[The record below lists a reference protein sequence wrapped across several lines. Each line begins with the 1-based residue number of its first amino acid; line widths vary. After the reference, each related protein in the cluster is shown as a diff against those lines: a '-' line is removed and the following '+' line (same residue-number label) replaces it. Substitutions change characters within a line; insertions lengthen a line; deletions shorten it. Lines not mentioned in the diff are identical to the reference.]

1 MALSTKSKPYVI
13 PEYSIT
19 GDLLSYL
26 NCGLQ
31 YRYQNK
37 GSLPPST
44 PVQLWFGEFI
54 HGVMEEAY
62 LEWRDRPESKYFPWG
77 WKSHIHLIEMEID
90 HRMRSRGM
98 SPPPNLFCPFGPSDD
113 KQGLCPDTNHPHKL
127 IASRRAESAINTWG
141 KHLFPLIENAEVKL
155 KSIRKMPNY
164 DEDISRSN
172 YFGVKGIIDVISSVN
187 LQSAPSGNL
196 IINYIHQNKE
206 LKEMI
211 GNLSTEEYEI
221 IIDYKGMRRPA
232 IDSREWIHHQWQIL
246 TYAWLRSLQPES
258 KKVVA
263 GILFYLNELEISKQ
277 DMKELKPEVARKK
290 TDIMPGKMDFVKI
303 LKWRQRDDVPNLS
316 VPFKEERSIRL
327 VPIEENAINDALSRF
342 DNVVGE
348 IEESVLFEIKGQD
361 IMSSWK
367 TEFSEKTCTAC
378 DFKNFCPNKK
388 VNYSPT
394 VP

>member
-1 MALSTKSKPYVI
+1 MALSTKSKPYII

-62 LEWRDRPESKYFPWG
+62 LEWRDIPDKRRFPWDWG
-77 WKSHIHLIEMEID
+77 SHIHLIEMEID
-90 HRMRSRGM
+90 RRMRSRGM
-98 SPPPNLFCPFGPSDD
+98 YPTPNLFCPYEPSDGE
-113 KQGLCPDTNHPHKL
+113 QGLCPDTNHPHKL

-141 KHLFPLIENAEVKL
+141 KHLFPLIEDAEVKL

-172 YFGVKGIIDVISSVN
+172 YFGVKGVIDVISSVN
-187 LQSAPSGNL
+187 LQNAPSGNL
-196 IINYIHQNKE
+196 ILNYIHQNKE
-206 LKEMI
+206 LKEVI
-211 GNLSTEEYEI
+211 ENLSTEEYEI
-221 IIDYKGMRRPA
+221 IIDYKGMRRPPT
-232 IDSREWIHHQWQIL
+232 DSREWIHHQWQIL

-258 KKVVA
+258 KKVIA

-277 DMKELKPEVARKK
+277 DLKELKLEVTKK
-290 TDIMPGKMDFVKI
+290 RTDVMPGKRDTEKI
-303 LKWRQRDDVPNLS
+303 TKWKQNQNVPDLS
-316 VPFKEERSIRL
+316 IPFKEERSIRL
-327 VPIEENAINDALSRF
+327 IPINRNSIDNALSMF
-342 DNVVGE
+342 DNVVGQ
-348 IEESVLFEIKGQD
+348 IEESVLSEIKGQS
-361 IMSSWK
+361 IMSSWETK
-367 TEFSEKTCTAC
+367 FSEKTCTAC
-378 DFKNFCPNKK
+378 DFKNFCPNENVK
-388 VNYSPT
+388 YSPT